1 MIVKPGIVAHFGK
14 LIRMA
19 EANIVKKIEE
29 KRVTQ
34 ESDITSRFLDEI
46 EEIFKY
52 NGQKDGVF
60 FRANVLRNQGPKATE
75 KEIGADFCGVLHINF
90 TGFSQSKGF
99 LSQAKKES
107 SAVRLSKTFY
117 RVNKVKFPHEKELIR
132 LKDQTDRMLR
142 ITPDSYVIIYS
153 TKGFVVVPA
162 CSIQG
167 ITDNNIEVYGKP
179 VSQLFKEF
187 LVCFIGDTKLSA
199 PDDESLIQL
208 KKKIEISTILWMQ
221 VKGE

>member
-19 EANIVKKIEE
+19 EANIIKKIEKE
-29 KRVTQ
+29 RVTQ

-52 NGQKDGVF
+52 NGQKNGIF
-60 FRANVLRNQGPKATE
+60 FQAKVLRDRGPKATE
-75 KEIGADFCGVLHINF
+75 KEIGADFCGVLHVNF
-90 TGFSQSKGF
+90 TEFSQSKGF

-107 SAVRLSKTFY
+107 SAVRLSKTY
-117 RVNKVKFPHEKELIR
+117 RVNKIKFPHEKELIR

-167 ITDNNIEVYGKP
+167 IKDNNIEVYGKP
-179 VSQLFKEF
+179 VSQFFKEF

-208 KKKIEISTILWMQ
+208 KKKTEISAMLWMQ